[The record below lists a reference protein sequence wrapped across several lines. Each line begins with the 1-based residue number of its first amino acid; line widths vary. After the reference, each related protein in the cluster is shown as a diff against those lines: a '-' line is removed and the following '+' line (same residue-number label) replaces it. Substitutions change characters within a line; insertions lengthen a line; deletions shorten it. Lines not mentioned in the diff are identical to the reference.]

1 MALNKRMREDNI
13 IYYRLSFKM
22 KLFITDV
29 KMNDRRR
36 GKLSLVRIISEE
48 LNLNN
53 AVAII
58 LTVES
63 CVACVTIRLF
73 NLINHNGI

>member
-1 MALNKRMREDNI
+1 
-13 IYYRLSFKM
+13 
-22 KLFITDV
+22 
-29 KMNDRRR
+29 MNDRRR
-36 GKLSLVRIISEE
+36 EKLSLVRIISEE

-63 CVACVTIRLF
+63 FVACVTIRLF
-73 NLINHNGI
+73 NIINHNGI